1 MHYFVEENRNKCGIH
16 RVQKRIRYWTECL
29 ERRWLT
35 ESWKRT
41 TVNPE
46 KSNFAGTWR
55 LNSSYKHR
63 FSLFNMR
70 YSQAR
75 QWSCLRT
82 AVSQHHQ
89 MQNSSEN
96 VRSVEI
102 CKEKKQRENCSEG
115 NQRFLEDVRDC
126 TISNFT
132 NTWNFGRT
140 DSSKMYLRWELGRRL
155 RIHSSRRGCVAARMV
170 GWFQS
175 VKQSDVEISWEMERS
190 EISWIHVI
198 LKIHRTSG
206 GISSCDRCNDG
217 SQAS

>member
-55 LNSSYKHR
+55 LNSSYKQR
-63 FSLFNMR
+63 FSLSNMR
-70 YSQAR
+70 HSQAR

-82 AVSQHHQ
+82 TVSQHHQ

-155 RIHSSRRGCVAARMV
+155 RIHSSRGRRIAARMV
-170 GWFQS
+170 GRVQHYE
-175 VKQSDVEISWEMERS
+175 QSDVKISRKLARS
-190 EISWIHVI
+190 EVSRIYVVLEIHG
-198 LKIHRTSG
+198 KSG
-206 GISSCDRCNDG
+206 DIPSCDRCDDG
-217 SQAS
+217 SEAS